1 VIDLLRPDPP
11 SIDNVVLTGS
21 DLTLPELVAV
31 ARHRARVSLH
41 PRAEERITQSRTS
54 VELLVE
60 SGNKVYG
67 LNTGFGSLRDVVI
80 PPNEVR
86 LLQQN
91 LIRSHAAGVGDPLP
105 EDVVRAMMVL
115 RLNAL
120 AAGFS
125 GIRLCTLERIV
136 TILNAD
142 VYPWVPSRGSVGASG
157 DLAPLAHLAL
167 VITGDPAGKVY
178 QSDDDSPSMHRGE
191 FVDMP
196 RHDRFV
202 ALADKPLD
210 TLCGLDSYELEAK
223 EGLALTN
230 GTQLMTALGALSVY
244 DALVA
249 LEAVVLAAAASVEAI
264 KGSIQ
269 AFDARISDL
278 RNLPEQAVVA
288 GWLSTLLQE
297 STILRSAFNVPYIGR
312 VQRKIEAIL
321 EEQIPDRIRKPLE
334 KVVTECRE
342 AVDKAFHGE
351 NPRQETRST
360 FRLLAEAIIS
370 LHAEGF
376 DRLRADL
383 ASTLAEIESVAP
395 TSPRV
400 QDDYSFRCA
409 PQVLGSALWV
419 LHTCLK
425 RLESEMNAVTDNP
438 LIFPPQSGSKLSSP
452 EVLSGGNF
460 HGEPVAMA
468 MDMAAIAVSEIAA
481 LSERQSAQLLDSS
494 HHYGLPSQ
502 LVARSGVNS
511 GFMIAQ
517 YTAAALASECK
528 LLAHPASVDSIPTC
542 ENTEDHVSMGPISGL
557 KLRQMVS
564 FLEDVVGIEL
574 LLAGQALDMWQ
585 PLQPGVGGRLLLRLL
600 DEAEVPF
607 VEHDLP
613 LYDLME
619 RTTALVRQGTLHA
632 ALRGLESS
640 TTTQRR

>member
-1 VIDLLRPDPP
+1 M
-11 SIDNVVLTGS
+11 SIDRVVLTGN
-21 DLTLPELVAV
+21 DLTLSELVAV
-31 ARHRARVSLH
+31 ARHRAQVSLDLS
-41 PRAEERITQSRTS
+41 AEDKIRRSREA
-54 VELLVE
+54 VEHLVQ

-125 GIRLCTLERIV
+125 GIRLSTLERIV
-136 TILNAD
+136 LLLNAD

-167 VITGDPAGKVY
+167 VVTGDPAGKVY
-178 QSDDDSPSMHRGE
+178 RSDDDVPSAHRG
-191 FVDMP
+191 DYIDTP
-196 RHDRFV
+196 RHNRFV
-202 ALADKPLD
+202 TLAQFPLKD
-210 TLCGLDSYELEAK
+210 VCGLEPYELEAK

-244 DALVA
+244 DAFIA
-249 LEAVVLAAAASVEAI
+249 FDAAVLAAAASVEAI

-269 AFDARISDL
+269 AFDARISNL
-278 RNLPEQAVVA
+278 RNLPEQTEVA
-288 GWLSTLLQE
+288 SRLTILLQE
-297 STILRSAFNVPYIGR
+297 SAILKSAFNVPYIGR
-312 VQRKIEAIL
+312 VKRKIETIL
-321 EEQIPDRIRKPLE
+321 EEEIPDRIREPLE
-334 KVVTECRE
+334 KVVAECTE
-342 AVDKAFHGE
+342 AVDKAFRRE
-351 NPRQETRST
+351 NPRQETRHI

-383 ASTLAEIESVAP
+383 APTLAEIESVAP

-409 PQVLGSALWV
+409 PQVLGSAFWV
-419 LHTCLK
+419 LNNCLE
-425 RLESEMNAVTDNP
+425 RLEAEMNAVTDNP
-438 LIFPPQSGSKLSSP
+438 LIFPAEPGLHSSP
-452 EVLSGGNF
+452 SEVLSGGNF

-557 KLRQMVS
+557 KLKRMVR
-564 FLEDVVGIEL
+564 FLEEVVGIEL
-574 LLAGQALDMWQ
+574 LLVGQALDMWQ
-585 PLQPGVGGRLLLRLL
+585 PLQPGIGGQLLLQLL
-600 DEAEVPF
+600 DEADVPF

-619 RTTALVRQGTLHA
+619 RTTALVRQGTLYK
-632 ALRGLESS
+632 ALRGLDSS
-640 TTTQRR
+640 KTTQRR